1 MRGGHTFG
9 ASRRPSPH
17 STSLGIGRGGKEIG
31 GEALPGGTSGLQIRE
46 GRLKLRLV
54 GSTPTLLRQFF
65 EWAGST
71 SWNKPY

>member
-1 MRGGHTFG
+1 MIER
-9 ASRRPSPH
+9 APSYAQ
-17 STSLGIGRGGKEIG
+17 SILYKIG